1 MIIDM
6 FADIAC
12 PWCYIGEKRLEQA
25 LAQRPD
31 LSAEVRWHP
40 FQLQPGLPKPGEPWA
55 EFMESKFGGA
65 RRAEMAFEHVR
76 QAAEPEGIDF
86 RFDRMTVAPNT
97 EDAHRLVLFAAEKGR
112 EWEVVTALFRA
123 HFSEGRNVGDLD
135 TLVEIAAGGGL
146 GPGEVRAYL
155 DSERGRAEVQA
166 SQAAAARLGIGG
178 VPFFIFDS
186 RYAISGAQPP
196 EVFLEALD
204 RAAQAA

>member
-1 MIIDM
+1 MIIDL

-12 PWCYIGEKRLEQA
+12 PWCYIGEKRLVQA

-31 LSAEVRWHP
+31 LRAEVHWRP

-112 EWEVVTALFRA
+112 EREVVTALFRA
-123 HFSEGRNVGDLD
+123 HFIEGRNVGDLN
-135 TLVEIAAGGGL
+135 TLAEIAVGEGL
-146 GPGEVRAYL
+146 DPDEVRAYL
-155 DSERGRAEVQA
+155 ESEQGTGEVQA
-166 SQAAAARLGIGG
+166 SQAAAAQLGIGG
-178 VPFFIFDS
+178 VPFFVFDG
-186 RYAISGAQPP
+186 RYAVSGAQPP

>member
-31 LSAEVRWHP
+31 LRAELRWHP

-55 EFMESKFGGA
+55 EFIESKFGGA
-65 RRAEMAFEHVR
+65 RRAEVAFEHVR

-86 RFDRMTVAPNT
+86 RFDRMTLAPNT
-97 EDAHRLVLFAAEKGR
+97 EDAHRLVLFAAENGR

-123 HFSEGRNVGDLD
+123 HFTEGRNVGDLD
-135 TLVEIAAGGGL
+135 TLVELAAGGGL
-146 GPGEVRAYL
+146 GPAEVRAYL
-155 DSERGRAEVQA
+155 EGRQSRAEVQA

>member
-25 LAQRPD
+25 LAQRPN
-31 LSAEVRWHP
+31 LRAEVRWHP

-65 RRAEMAFEHVR
+65 RRAEMAFDHVR
-76 QAAEPEGIDF
+76 RAAEPEGIDF

-97 EDAHRLVLFAAEKGR
+97 EDAHRLVLFAAERGHER
-112 EWEVVTALFRA
+112 EVVTALFRA
-123 HFSEGRNVGDLD
+123 HFTEGRNVGDRD
-135 TLVEIAAGGGL
+135 TLVDIAASEGL
-146 GPGEVRAYL
+146 DPEEVRAFL
-155 DSERGRAEVQA
+155 GSEQGRAEVQA
-166 SQAAAARLGIGG
+166 SQDLAARLGIGG
-178 VPFFIFDS
+178 VPFFIFDG

-204 RAAQAA
+204 MAAQAA

>member
-31 LSAEVRWHP
+31 LRAEVRWHP

-55 EFMESKFGGA
+55 EFIESKFGGA
-65 RRAEMAFEHVR
+65 RRAEVAFEHVR
-76 QAAEPEGIDF
+76 QAAEPERIDF
-86 RFDRMTVAPNT
+86 RFDRMTLAPNT
-97 EDAHRLVLFAAEKGR
+97 EDAHRLVLFAAENGR

-123 HFSEGRNVGDLD
+123 HFTEGRNVGDLD
-135 TLVEIAAGGGL
+135 TLVELAAGGGL
-146 GPGEVRAYL
+146 GPAEVRAYL
-155 DSERGRAEVQA
+155 EGRQGRAEVQA

>member
-31 LSAEVRWHP
+31 LRAEVRWHP
-40 FQLQPGLPKPGEPWA
+40 FQLQPGLPKPGEPWV
-55 EFMESKFGGA
+55 EFTESKFGGS

-97 EDAHRLVLFAAEKGR
+97 EDAHRLVLFAAEIGR

-123 HFSEGRNVGDLD
+123 HFTEGRNVGDLD
-135 TLVEIAAGGGL
+135 TLVEIAAGEGVD
-146 GPGEVRAYL
+146 PEEVRAYL
-155 DSERGRAEVQA
+155 GSERGRAEVQA

-196 EVFLEALD
+196 EVFLKALD